1 MSVLRDRTLA
11 LAGVFQSAA
20 LVHQLATTGSV
31 DQHDLGACISSTLQ
45 TAPENTD
52 QVYGDLENLRTG
64 LHTLAM
70 QLGDTPQQRD
80 IHIARYVISL
90 LHLQRKLRKRS
101 DMLTTISDGLERAK
115 QQREMFGTTH
125 SNVLAN
131 LAGIYSDTVS
141 QIPPKIM
148 VSGDSNYLSNSANAD
163 KIRAILMTGIRSAVL
178 WAQLGGNRWQI
189 LFRRRRFVEEA
200 KRILEQEV
208 PRSLH

>member
-20 LVHQLATTGSV
+20 LVHQIATTGTV
-31 DQHDLGACISSTLQ
+31 DQHDLGACIASTLQ
-45 TAPENTD
+45 TNPQNTD
-52 QVYGDLENLRTG
+52 DVYGDLENLRTG
-64 LHTLAM
+64 LHTLIM

-90 LHLQRKLRKRS
+90 LHLQRKLRRRG
-101 DMLTTISDGLERAK
+101 DMLATIAEGLERAK
-115 QQREMFGTTH
+115 QQRDLFGLTH
-125 SNVLAN
+125 GNVLAN
-131 LAGIYSDTVS
+131 LASIYSETVS

-148 VSGDSNYLSNSANAD
+148 VSGDSSYLANSSNAD

-189 LFRRRRFVEEA
+189 LFKRRRFVEEA
-200 KRILEQEV
+200 RRILEQEV